1 MSSST
6 CRPFFTIIPALGSW
20 FRISPGCFSGSLP
33 SVVVNWK
40 FSVSSSSASTSVY
53 SLPTSWGISISWA
66 TSGVV
71 ISSQLFNS
79 QMAPTNRATSTTAA
93 TTPFTTMA
101 LLALF
106 RERTSSSSYS

>member
-79 QMAPTNRATSTTAA
+79 QMAPHEQGHQHHRGHH
-93 TTPFTTMA
+93 A
-101 LLALF
+101 LYHHGAFGALP
-106 RERTSSSSYS
+106 ERTSSSSYS